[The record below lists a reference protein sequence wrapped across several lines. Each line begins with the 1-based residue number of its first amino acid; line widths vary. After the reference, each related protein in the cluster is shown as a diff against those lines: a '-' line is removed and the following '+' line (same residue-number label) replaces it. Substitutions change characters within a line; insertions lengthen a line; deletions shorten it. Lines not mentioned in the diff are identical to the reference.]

1 METTDEEQYRWK
13 SCCFLLDQRC
23 IVFTVQTLLGMALIV
38 FCAYMLSTETNCDR
52 ATPYWGLI
60 GTIAG
65 FFFNRLS
72 VTHYGVDNNQ
82 PNTSASIVNPLSPI
96 PQRRNPLSPIP
107 QRRIQTAI
115 SNIPPVEEIV

>member
-1 METTDEEQYRWK
+1 MEDNSEPRYKWE

-23 IVFTVQTLLGMALIV
+23 IVFTVQTLIGMALII

-52 ATPYWGLI
+52 SAPYWGLI

-72 VTHYGVDNNQ
+72 VTHYGVDVNQ
-82 PNTSASIVNPLSPI
+82 NGDHTPMH
-96 PQRRNPLSPIP
+96 
-107 QRRIQTAI
+107 IQQPRLRHGVVHI
-115 SNIPPVEEIV
+115 HEHQNDLV

>member
-1 METTDEEQYRWK
+1 M
-13 SCCFLLDQRC
+13 
-23 IVFTVQTLLGMALIV
+23 GMALIV

-72 VTHYGVDNNQ
+72 VTHHGTDANQ
-82 PNTSASIVNPLSPI
+82 RNASIVNP
-96 PQRRNPLSPIP
+96 
-107 QRRIQTAI
+107 
-115 SNIPPVEEIV
+115 IPPVQQRHIHHQRIPNMQSIDGIV